1 LARGG
6 AFWVRDTLTPGLATL
21 NPKMRAGTIAAVKR
35 QSARSEGYMKRSA
48 PWHDRTGAARGSL
61 NAHSEHSA
69 TTDTLILAHGVEYGF
84 WLEVIEG
91 GEYSI
96 VIPATPVAGDELM
109 QTLNKLFAVL

>member
-1 LARGG
+1 VARGG
-6 AFWVRDTLTPGLATL
+6 AFWVRDTLTPGLASL
-21 NPKMRAGTIAAVKR
+21 NPKMRAGVIATVKR
-35 QSARSEGYMKRSA
+35 QSARSEGHMKNTA

-69 TTDTLILAHGVEYGF
+69 TQDTLILAHGVEYGF

-96 VIPATPVAGDELM
+96 VIPEIPVAGDQLM
-109 QTLNKLFAVL
+109 ATLGKLFAVL